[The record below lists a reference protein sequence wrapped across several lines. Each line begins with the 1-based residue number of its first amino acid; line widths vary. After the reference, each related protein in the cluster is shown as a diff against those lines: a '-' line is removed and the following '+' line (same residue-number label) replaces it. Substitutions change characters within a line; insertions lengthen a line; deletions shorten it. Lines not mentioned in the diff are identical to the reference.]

1 MDRILPK
8 DLRRFFAIMH
18 LMKKK
23 LLFVSFILLFA
34 GCSTSRFVNTAD
46 TLTLIHNEIILSKK
60 LKTIKSTH
68 KVFSP
73 LYLTI
78 EIKEDPKTK
87 TYFAYEEAR
96 VHGSYIFDYSEKV
109 LVHKIFKPTYS
120 KQLLRLN
127 NLTLFYLRAK
137 NRNFYLIVNQNSKRK
152 LQFVYP
158 LSYEQVTKIVE
169 QLDSQAVV
177 KIEKQESFQAT
188 SPNDLPLSS
197 WSPAILIIE
206 TIVKKQGGRN
216 VGR

>member
-1 MDRILPK
+1 MYS
-8 DLRRFFAIMH
+8 
-18 LMKKK
+18 MKKNF
-23 LLFVSFILLFA
+23 LFVSFILLLA
-34 GCSTSRFVNTAD
+34 GCSTFHLVNTPD
-46 TLTLIHNEIILSKK
+46 TLTLIHNDVVLSKE
-60 LKTIKSTH
+60 LKTIKSRR

-73 LYLTI
+73 LSLTI
-78 EIKEDPKTK
+78 EIKKEPKTK
-87 TYFAYEEAR
+87 TYIIYEEAR

-109 LVHKIFKPTYS
+109 LLHKIFKPTYS

-158 LSYEQVTKIVE
+158 LGYEQVTKIVE
-169 QLDSQAVV
+169 QLDGQAVV

-197 WSPAILIIE
+197 WSPATLIIE

-216 VGR
+216 FGR